1 MITAICVITLVTS
14 STALQL
20 NVGVILEGA
29 DHGKADAFQKA
40 IFSANERL
48 KKTIDHGS
56 QEMSLN
62 MTLRYIEMGDSFGAA
77 EATCQLL
84 SEGVV
89 AVFGPDSPTT
99 SAQSQWICQT
109 HQVPYFLAQWN
120 PLEILDDVADEYG
133 DNSAAGLFN
142 YTINLHPT
150 HNEVGDALVDFL
162 HKAEEWPQ
170 LGFIYSHDD
179 SKHPRFY

>member
-1 MITAICVITLVTS
+1 MITSICVIVLVAS
-14 STALQL
+14 SSALQL

-29 DHGKADAFQKA
+29 GHGKENAFRKA

-48 KKTIDHGS
+48 QKAQSHGS
-56 QEMSLN
+56 QQMTLN
-62 MTLRYIEMGDSFGAA
+62 MTLKYIEIGDSFGAA
-77 EATCQLL
+77 AATCQLL

-133 DNSAAGLFN
+133 D
-142 YTINLHPT
+142 
-150 HNEVGDALVDFL
+150 
-162 HKAEEWPQ
+162 
-170 LGFIYSHDD
+170 
-179 SKHPRFY
+179 